1 MARRCRHSIPQPAYG
16 GLSARAVNVIA
27 QEETRA
33 VLLRKTLMAY
43 ARDMQK
49 HVPRVCQRD
58 YSASPFPSAVLRGRR
73 LRDDAVFRAAF
84 FLGAEVSSPVT
95 EASAAGAVVS
105 AELSDVCAAFFLVFF
120 AAGLRGSRGLRR

>member
-43 ARDMQK
+43 ARDMQE
-49 HVPRVCQRD
+49 HVPRVFQRD
-58 YSASPFPSAVLRGRR
+58 YSASPLPAVLRGRR